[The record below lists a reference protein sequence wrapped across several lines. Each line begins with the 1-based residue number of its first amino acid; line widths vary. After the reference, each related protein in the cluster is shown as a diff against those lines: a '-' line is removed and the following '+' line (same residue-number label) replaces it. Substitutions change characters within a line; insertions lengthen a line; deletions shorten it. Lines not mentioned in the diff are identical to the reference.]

1 MVTLRID
8 EDDLLNMLM
17 KRVGFWT
24 DDEDTCELFA
34 QYYERMI
41 DDGCFDGAELNIQS
55 IVDNDYVN
63 WFDVVSDDDIDGYL
77 ADDREDIEDRI
88 YAKYNGYNLVYMG

>member
-17 KRVGFWT
+17 ERVGFWT

-41 DDGCFDGAELNIQS
+41 DDGCFSGAELNIKS

-63 WFDVVSDDDIDGYL
+63 WFDVVADEDLDDYFDDGIDVEE
-77 ADDREDIEDRI
+77 RVE
-88 YAKYNGYNLVYMG
+88 AKYNGYNLVYMG